1 MSMPLNPTAAPAGRG
16 QSQAIDLV
24 RKIDGIDG
32 HWQPR
37 VVAEMND
44 YQFKVVKVQGE
55 FPWHVH
61 ADTDETFVV
70 LEGELKIATRGRA
83 DAGDGDGD
91 GDRAGDGDGECA
103 GGEAVIV
110 LRAGQ
115 MAVVPRGVE
124 HQPSADAEVK
134 MLLIE
139 PRGVV
144 NTGDGAPGA
153 RTVANDQWV

>member
-1 MSMPLNPTAAPAGRG
+1 MPLNPAAAPAGRG
-16 QSQAIDLV
+16 QSQAIDLI
-24 RKIDGIDG
+24 RKIDRIDG

-70 LEGELKIATRGRA
+70 LEGELKIAIRGGA
-83 DAGDGDGD
+83 DA
-91 GDRAGDGDGECA
+91 GDGECA